1 MGRLGMKERRFLAEI
16 LLGFIT
22 RNYRRVAEVHFEAG
36 YVPAHHSVE
45 NFAQAIRAIG
55 EPIHNRTAE
64 EISMAKLLTLLL
76 EVTGL
81 FDMRTRPELI
91 LLQKTMVVVEG
102 VARGF
107 DPKLDIWKVADPV
120 VREWIERNLGPV
132 GRIQGAVSG
141 AGELGRVLAALPTMG
156 SRSLTVLEQ
165 LETMTR
171 EGIALSPQTIAAMG
185 RTEGR
190 RSRWRTLALWI
201 IAGTFIAILFTV
213 RQL

>member
-1 MGRLGMKERRFLAEI
+1 
-16 LLGFIT
+16 
-22 RNYRRVAEVHFEAG
+22 
-36 YVPAHHSVE
+36 
-45 NFAQAIRAIG
+45 
-55 EPIHNRTAE
+55 
-64 EISMAKLLTLLL
+64 LTLLL

-132 GRIQGAVSG
+132 GRIQGAMSG
-141 AGELGRVLAALPTMG
+141 AGELGRVVAGLPAIAT
-156 SRSLTVLEQ
+156 RAVTVLEQ

-171 EGIALSPQTIAAMG
+171 EGLSLSPETIAAMG
-185 RTEGR
+185 RAEGR
-190 RSRWRTLALWI
+190 KSRWRALALWI
-201 IAGTFIAILFTV
+201 IALTFIGMLFAI
-213 RQL
+213 RQM